1 MTSTSANGS
10 AMRDALCDGGRGQG
24 AVSHGIQQTDGKP
37 DGLIEDCRFAK
48 SVLCDTKD
56 IDIELAERQNE
67 IEVVTELSRKAIY
80 DNARTAQ
87 NQSDFNERNNAYL
100 ERHRK
105 ATERIEELD
114 TAKRER
120 LAKGKMLDRFI
131 ADIQS
136 RPLIITEFDES
147 LWLAVIDR
155 VTVATDGTMIFI
167 FKSGAKITA

>member
-1 MTSTSANGS
+1 
-10 AMRDALCDGGRGQG
+10 MRDALCDGGRGQG